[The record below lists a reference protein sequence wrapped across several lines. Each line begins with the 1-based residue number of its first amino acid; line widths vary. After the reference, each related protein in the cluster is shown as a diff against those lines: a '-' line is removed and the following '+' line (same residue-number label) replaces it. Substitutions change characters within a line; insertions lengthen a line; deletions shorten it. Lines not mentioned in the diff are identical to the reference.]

1 MKRILTLAI
10 TACLCASAMAQSE
23 FRDRHMAYKG
33 FADIGLGSTFTNGES
48 ATTFTLTTSHGVQL
62 NPNAFIG
69 AGIGVN
75 LATTSI
81 TDGSTV
87 ICPIFAQAR
96 YNILNTRISPY
107 IDFKG
112 GGSVGDFKGG
122 YVEPSFGVSMPVA
135 NRFAST
141 SHLPT
146 PSTHTARSMKTG
158 ASLPPSA
165 NQYTT
170 SDSSSDLSSDT
181 PLPHINTQ
189 AGLKQSAQDQP
200 VVFPGAGS

>member
-1 MKRILTLAI
+1 MKKILTLAI
-10 TACLCASAMAQSE
+10 TACLCASAMAQNE

-62 NPNAFIG
+62 TPKAFIG

-87 ICPIFAQAR
+87 FCPIFAQAR
-96 YNILNTRISPY
+96 CNLLETHISPY
-107 IDFKG
+107 LDFKG

-122 YVEPSFGVSMPVA
+122 YLEPSFGVSMPVA
-135 NRFAST
+135 NRFAIDFSFAYT
-141 SHLPT
+141 LY
-146 PSTHTARSMKTG
+146 THREKYEDWG
-158 ASLPPSA
+158 F
-165 NQYTT
+165 
-170 SDSSSDLSSDT
+170 SSSERESM
-181 PLPHINTQ
+181 HNI
-189 AGLKQSAQDQP
+189 GFK
-200 VVFPGAGS
+200 FGFEF

>member
-1 MKRILTLAI
+1 MKKILTLAI

-33 FADIGLGSTFTNGES
+33 FADIGLGSTFTDGES

-75 LATTSI
+75 LATSSI

-96 YNILNTRISPY
+96 YNLLNTRISPY
-107 IDFKG
+107 LD
-112 GGSVGDFKGG
+112 SR
-122 YVEPSFGVSMPVA
+122 VA
-135 NRFAST
+135 AAWET
-141 SHLPT
+141 SRVAT
-146 PSTHTARSMKTG
+146 
-158 ASLPPSA
+158 
-165 NQYTT
+165 
-170 SDSSSDLSSDT
+170 
-181 PLPHINTQ
+181 
-189 AGLKQSAQDQP
+189 
-200 VVFPGAGS
+200 